1 MNPPDVVQ
9 LNRETLSLENYA
21 SAVVTSNLARS
32 INLAMV
38 EEKNMLLIK
47 FKQTYMTFP
56 KSNVDFLFFFPLF
69 KTWTSPP

>member
-32 INLAMV
+32 INLAIV
-38 EEKNMLLIK
+38 DEKYAPHQV
-47 FKQTYMTFP
+47 QTNIYDIP
-56 KSNVDFLFFFPLF
+56 KIQC
-69 KTWTSPP
+69 